1 MQGTEVISKQKS
13 DASTSKPSKSQKKKA
28 KKTAAKAQ
36 KETSQTAL
44 FQGLNPHQ
52 QLRTKL
58 LAEGFTEK
66 QVDDAMEAMWS
77 RNLAYDDFDAV
88 CEFLRSD
95 GKDNDAAQCSHL
107 SEQTTQSNLEE
118 ENTTTSTAAST
129 VAAAMTPPSEG
140 DFVLGFSP
148 VEEEKEGDYD
158 SSGNSRNAANAQ
170 APSLAAKLE
179 MVARYENLVDAA
191 FALSE
196 WTTKAAKPHE
206 VRVDV
211 GRHPSTP
218 LNDKDGTR
226 VRVLKPRYVGI
237 YHSYWFLQIFVVYH
251 RSRNYVTLREVR
263 PFRLSFAAQLSVTI
277 SRCLIGRFCLQCSS

>member
-1 MQGTEVISKQKS
+1 MSTDHEPNMLGADLITQSSKGDVTAAAK
-13 DASTSKPSKSQKKKA
+13 ATKSQKRKKS
-28 KKTAAKAQ
+28 KKTAAAAAAAK
-36 KETSQTAL
+36 KETEVSKTAL
-44 FQGLNPHQ
+44 MQGLNPHH

-66 QVDDAMEAMWS
+66 QIDDAMEEMWS
-77 RNLAYDDFDAV
+77 SNLAYDDFDAV
-88 CEFLRSD
+88 CDFLR
-95 GKDNDAAQCSHL
+95 GGEKEKDSRSQL
-107 SEQTTQSNLEE
+107 SEQTTQSNPEE

-158 SSGNSRNAANAQ
+158 SNNSRNGSNTQ

-191 FALSE
+191 FALTE

-206 VRVDV
+206 VCDS
-211 GRHPSTP
+211 G
-218 LNDKDGTR
+218 
-226 VRVLKPRYVGI
+226 
-237 YHSYWFLQIFVVYH
+237 VV
-251 RSRNYVTLREVR
+251 S
-263 PFRLSFAAQLSVTI
+263 
-277 SRCLIGRFCLQCSS
+277 